1 MSTSAHALV
10 HVGELHDLYYCDTKN
25 AMKQSIPV
33 DYNTRY
39 TQNLTNLT
47 SGTSVTTISPNAG
60 IRHVVAVLG
69 YNAGNSAMAALN
81 GAWGLERGWGYNAIE
96 QISFRIGKLDCLCVA

>member
-10 HVGELHDLYYCDTKN
+10 HIGEPHDLYYCDTQN
-25 AMKQSIPV
+25 AKKQSIPV

-39 TQNLTNLT
+39 TQNFTNLT
-47 SGTSVTTISPNAG
+47 SGVSVITISPNAG

-69 YNAGNSAMAALN
+69 YNGGNTQMSALN
-81 GAWGLERGWGYNAIE
+81 GAWALPRGWG
-96 QISFRIGKLDCLCVA
+96 KDCSCVA